1 MKFTGKLV
9 APRINLEAY
18 KEALHK
24 ALEEALSQACDLW
37 LNATVDATVPVWSG
51 ASRATFLHLANKLGR
66 PIDIAPV
73 VESRMGQGLAEGGAK
88 WETDK
93 EKGLYFFEYSTTLW
107 WLIVNEYHDATQWG
121 IHLKTPGPYM
131 FQVKGQAA
139 FKHFANQVELPSV
152 VGSIKRV
159 TVKKFG

>member
-1 MKFTGKLV
+1 MKFTGRLV
-9 APRINLEAY
+9 APRLNLDAYREAM
-18 KEALHK
+18 HQ
-24 ALEEALSQACDLW
+24 ALEEALAQACEIW
-37 LNATVDATVPVWSG
+37 LSTTVDSLVPVWSG
-51 ASRATFLHLANKLGR
+51 ASRSTFLELASKIGR
-66 PIDIAPV
+66 PIEIAPV
-73 VESRMGQGLAEGGAK
+73 VESREGRGMAEGHGR
-88 WETDK
+88 WEADK

-139 FKHFANQVELPSV
+139 FKHFANQVRLPLVS
-152 VGSIKRV
+152 GSIKAV